1 MYPSQL
7 ELLQHIMDECN
18 YLERELKIVSE
29 EEFYN
34 SERIKK
40 AFVKS
45 LEIIGEACSKIHPDF
60 KTTHSQTEWHLMS
73 GMRNRLVHEYFGIDY
88 ETVWE
93 TVKSHIPN
101 LKEWIEVYIEEE
113 QRRN

>member
-7 ELLQHIMDECN
+7 ELLQHILLECN
-18 YLERELKIVSE
+18 YLSDELKLVSE
-29 EEFYN
+29 EEYYS

-45 LEIIGEACSKIHPDF
+45 LEIIGEACNKIHPDF
-60 KTTHSQTEWHLMS
+60 KLTHPQVEWHLMS
-73 GMRNRLVHEYFGIDY
+73 GMRNRLVHDYFGIDF

-93 TVKSHIPN
+93 TVTVHIPV
-101 LKEWIEVYIEEE
+101 LKQWIEVFIEEK
-113 QRRN
+113 